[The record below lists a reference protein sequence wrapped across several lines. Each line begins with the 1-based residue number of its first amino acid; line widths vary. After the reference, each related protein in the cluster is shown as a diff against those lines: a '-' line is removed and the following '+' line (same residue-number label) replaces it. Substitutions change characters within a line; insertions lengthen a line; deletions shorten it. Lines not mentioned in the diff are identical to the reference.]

1 MYLEEKPASVTLEG
15 EIIFSQFLFWRDL
28 WLTHFVL
35 SSEPKG
41 GKFCL
46 LFQFS
51 STLRKTFLKHCSFLE
66 PSFDSVFFSGHWVY
80 AYCLHFPSHTVCPSY
95 HIHSTESVQS
105 EFVSASTWPYPA
117 FDSPCSLA
125 SLGLLTLLPTFFFFL
140 EILSFLKLSIP
151 FWLLFFTLAPCLAQ
165 CLLLIFIATSSIL
178 LSLICIAGDVTSS
191 CSINFYI
198 TSTILSSWRSP
209 RPLVPTY
216 WTMPLHFHA
225 VISVF
230 WGTKRII
237 FLFIKRSHAA
247 GELLNT
253 MLSMNPHL
261 ISTAVIG
268 FNMMIVLTVLWGKTA
283 LASPWFPLFVT
294 RAFPVS
300 PEPVLPQDFGFLL
313 HWENAFPPSK
323 WAPITDHVTFAPR
336 FQFTDL
342 IPDSFTHTNILWV
355 KSYLN

>member
-1 MYLEEKPASVTLEG
+1 M
-15 EIIFSQFLFWRDL
+15 
-28 WLTHFVL
+28 
-35 SSEPKG
+35 
-41 GKFCL
+41 
-46 LFQFS
+46 
-51 STLRKTFLKHCSFLE
+51 
-66 PSFDSVFFSGHWVY
+66 
-80 AYCLHFPSHTVCPSY
+80 
-95 HIHSTESVQS
+95 QS

-268 FNMMIVLTVLWGKTA
+268 FNMMIVLTVLWAKLLWPVPDSLSLLLGLSLYLLNQFYLKTLDFCSTGKM
-283 LASPWFPLFVT
+283 PFP
-294 RAFPVS
+294 PVS
-300 PEPVLPQDFGFLL
+300 EHPSLTMLLL
-313 HWENAFPPSK
+313 HQGSSLLTLYLTHS
-323 WAPITDHVTFAPR
+323 PI
-336 FQFTDL
+336 Q
-342 IPDSFTHTNILWV
+342 I
-355 KSYLN
+355 YCG